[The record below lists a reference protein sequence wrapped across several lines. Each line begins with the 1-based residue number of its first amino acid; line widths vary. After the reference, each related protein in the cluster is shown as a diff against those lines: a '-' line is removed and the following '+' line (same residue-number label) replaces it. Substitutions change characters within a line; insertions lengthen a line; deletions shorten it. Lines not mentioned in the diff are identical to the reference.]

1 MNNTLPLLFFCFFC
15 LLTLDK
21 NIFTAKINQIRILVV
36 LVVSACPLR
45 MQLELVEHDPM
56 VPMFSSAHCTDVFIF
71 PSPTNIEQQC
81 IYSNIPSSIVTFTG
95 ASTTIC
101 VCVCVCVGGGGGGG
115 GN

>member
-1 MNNTLPLLFFCFFC
+1 M
-15 LLTLDK
+15 
-21 NIFTAKINQIRILVV
+21 

-101 VCVCVCVGGGGGGG
+101 VCVCVCVCGGGGGGG
-115 GN
+115 GGELKLPPILMNDALLPSYRVHGMCCYFRV